1 MIIMDQF
8 YIHHHFIQ
16 GSIKRW
22 PITSLHP
29 FGALERELGVIND
42 MDVQT
47 KAILADNNVTDTEF
61 ADTVMECLPSI
72 PYTIDADTL
81 SARRNLC
88 DTRMFTLNAMGDDG
102 KIEKKRVNRLVIG
115 ILIIDTSSRQCFLY
129 SKTR

>member
-1 MIIMDQF
+1 MDGLC
-8 YIHHHFIQ
+8 IHHHVMQ

-29 FGALERELGVIND
+29 FGALERELGSIND

-61 ADTVMECLPSI
+61 ADAVMECLPSI

-81 SARRNLC
+81 AARRNLC
-88 DTRMFTLNAMGDDG
+88 ETRMFTLTSVGDDG
-102 KIEKKRVNRLVIG
+102 KIRKKMDRSVMG
-115 ILIIDTSSRQCFLY
+115 MLIFNVSSRQCFVY
-129 SKTR
+129 SKAW

>member
-1 MIIMDQF
+1 MDRSLWMGPC
-8 YIHHHFIQ
+8 IHHHILQ

-29 FGALERELGVIND
+29 FGALERELGSIND

-61 ADTVMECLPSI
+61 ADAVMECLPFI

-81 SARRNLC
+81 AARRNLC
-88 DTRMFTLNAMGDDG
+88 ETRMFTLTSVDDDG
-102 KIEKKRVNRLVIG
+102 KKDKGGTSEIG
-115 ILIIDTSSRQCFLY
+115 MLIFHASS
-129 SKTR
+129 